1 MHHTCKLL
9 RTRSRVKTATPRP
22 FLDLPGFPL
31 PHTCLLAYI
40 VFIKPIL
47 MSLHGCCLNVSSSGF
62 RWAPCLIAS
71 SHITLC
77 TETPERFALGAQPNP
92 LDNPFPSFF
101 FVLLV
106 CENGFARHADWKCSS
121 LFVWIIAL
129 MEAFLSLGTFHTQ
142 CPRISWILFKKFFF
156 I

>member
-22 FLDLPGFPL
+22 FLDLPGFPISSL

-77 TETPERFALGAQPNP
+77 TENPERFALGAQPNP

-101 FVLLV
+101 LFYLCVRMVLLV
-106 CENGFARHADWKCSS
+106 TLIGSAPH
-121 LFVWIIAL
+121 
-129 MEAFLSLGTFHTQ
+129 FLSEL
-142 CPRISWILFKKFFF
+142 LL
-156 I
+156 